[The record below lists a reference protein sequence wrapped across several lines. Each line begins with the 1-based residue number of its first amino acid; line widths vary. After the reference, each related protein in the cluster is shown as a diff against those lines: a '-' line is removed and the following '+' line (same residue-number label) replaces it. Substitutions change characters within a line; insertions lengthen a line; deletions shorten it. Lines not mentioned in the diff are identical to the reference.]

1 MEGTQGTTETEFV
14 KGTGT
19 RRYLL
24 IVGAVLVACAVGVIA
39 AMVGETD
46 DAPGLV
52 LIGITIITLAVVFGV
67 KAAMGRGG
75 AR

>member
-1 MEGTQGTTETEFV
+1 M
-14 KGTGT
+14 KGIDTK
-19 RRYLL
+19 RYVL
-24 IVGAVLVACAVGVIA
+24 IVGAMLVACAVGVIA

-52 LIGITIITLAVVFGV
+52 LIGITIITAAVVFGV
-67 KAAMGRGG
+67 KAAMRRGD